1 MSATELS
8 ADAASLL
15 LQIKNSTR
23 SMIRSLVG
31 TVNWQAPEL
40 WVPHPRY
47 NEKVDVYSV
56 GLVFWETLQWHQPV
70 KRYPFEGLNEHV
82 SQDETCFCGQA
93 ADGELFPG
101 YLRPSRAQEDPTLDS
116 VHAPGL
122 GRRSSRPRL
131 GDVGSGSSF

>member
-1 MSATELS
+1 MYSN
-8 ADAASLL
+8 

-40 WVPHPRY
+40 WVAHPKY

-56 GLVFWETLQWHQPV
+56 GLVFWEVLQWHQPV

-82 SQDETCFCGQA
+82 R
-93 ADGELFPG
+93 LIFP
-101 YLRPSRAQEDPTLDS
+101 
-116 VHAPGL
+116 
-122 GRRSSRPRL
+122 RSLLSL
-131 GDVGSGSSF
+131 SLS

>member
-1 MSATELS
+1 
-8 ADAASLL
+8 
-15 LQIKNSTR
+15 
-23 SMIRSLVG
+23 MIRSLVG

-82 SQDETCFCGQA
+82 GMRWRQ
-93 ADGELFPG
+93 
-101 YLRPSRAQEDPTLDS
+101 
-116 VHAPGL
+116 HW
-122 GRRSSRPRL
+122 SS
-131 GDVGSGSSF
+131 S